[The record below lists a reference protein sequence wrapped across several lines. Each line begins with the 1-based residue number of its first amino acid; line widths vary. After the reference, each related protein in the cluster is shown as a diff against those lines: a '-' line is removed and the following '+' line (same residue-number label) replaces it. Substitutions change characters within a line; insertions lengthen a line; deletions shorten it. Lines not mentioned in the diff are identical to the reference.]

1 MENKTDLSKYIV
13 SVQGKDFITFN
24 GLLAEAH
31 AQGLT
36 KIDTVMVNG
45 DINNPVFK
53 ATVTVDGKEF
63 TGYGDAN
70 VDNVARQVS
79 KALIRMSE
87 TRSIARALRF
97 ACNIDMAAIEELD
110 GDSSNVV
117 GKSKSKPK
125 ETVKVATPKLKT
137 PTINPEAKEETQL
150 QPKTETKPQ
159 AAVEPPKKL
168 FKAKKFVTANE
179 PKF

>member
-1 MENKTDLSKYIV
+1 MENKTDLAKYTV
-13 SVQGKDFITFN
+13 NVQGKDFITFN

-36 KIDTVMVNG
+36 NIHTSMINE
-45 DINNPVFK
+45 DITNPIFK

-79 KALIRMSE
+79 KALIRMAE

-110 GDSSNVV
+110 GDSANVV
-117 GKSKSKPK
+117 GKSKSKVSEP
-125 ETVKVATPKLKT
+125 VKAASPKLKT
-137 PTINPEAKEETQL
+137 PSVSKE
-150 QPKTETKPQ
+150 PKAEPKVETKTKVKPEQ
-159 AAVEPPKKL
+159 PKKL

>member
-13 SVQGKDFITFN
+13 NVQGKDFITFN
-24 GLLAEAH
+24 GLLVEAH

-36 KIDTVMVNG
+36 KIDTSMVNE
-45 DINNPVFK
+45 DVTNPVFK

-79 KALIRMSE
+79 KALIRMAE

-117 GKSKSKPK
+117 GKSKSKAT
-125 ETVKVATPKLKT
+125 EAVKVSAPKLKT
-137 PTINPEAKEETQL
+137 PAVNTEV
-150 QPKTETKPQ
+150 KTETKTETKTP
-159 AAVEPPKKL
+159 VEPPKKL
-168 FKAKKFVTANE
+168 FKAKKFVTTNE

>member
-13 SVQGKDFITFN
+13 NVQGKDFITFN

-36 KIDTVMVNG
+36 KIDTSMVNE
-45 DINNPVFK
+45 DVTNPVFK
-53 ATVTVDGKEF
+53 ATVNVDGKEF

-79 KALIRMSE
+79 KALIRMAE

-117 GKSKSKPK
+117 GKSKSKAT
-125 ETVKVATPKLKT
+125 EAIKVASPKLKT
-137 PTINPEAKEETQL
+137 PTINPQAKDPTEV
-150 QPKTETKPQ
+150 KTETKTQ